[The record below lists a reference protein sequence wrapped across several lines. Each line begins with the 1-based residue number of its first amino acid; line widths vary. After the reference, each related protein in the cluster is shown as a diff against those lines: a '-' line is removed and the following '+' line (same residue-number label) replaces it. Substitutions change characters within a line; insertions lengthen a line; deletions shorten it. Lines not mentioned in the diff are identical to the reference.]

1 MTESSRLRPLE
12 DFDAGA
18 IVGLFTDIDDTLTR
32 DGKLS
37 AAVYS
42 MLERL
47 AGAGIA
53 IVPVTG
59 RSAGWAHL
67 ILHHWPV
74 DAVIAESGGIALYRD
89 AEGIPRWLWHDAPAR
104 VADDRARIE
113 ALAAEVLREVP
124 TLAPAND
131 NAFRLVDVAIDH
143 CETLAAP
150 APPADIARA
159 IARFRAA
166 GFQARAS
173 SVHINVWH
181 GTFDKAPMSLRYL
194 AEIRGEPAPASLGRW
209 VFVGDAPNDESM
221 FAAFPHSVAVAN
233 LLPLRERLDALPAFV
248 TRSSHGEGFIELAA
262 HLLAART
269 ARRC

>member
-12 DFDAGA
+12 TFDAGA
-18 IVGLFTDIDDTLTR
+18 ITGLFTDIDDTLTR
-32 DGKLS
+32 GGKLP
-37 AAVYS
+37 ATVYT

-47 AGAGIA
+47 AAAGIA

-74 DAVIAESGGIALYRD
+74 HAVVAESGGILIHRD
-89 AEGIPRWLWHDAPAR
+89 ARGRPCWLWHDTPER
-104 VADDRARIE
+104 VAADRARIE
-113 ALAAEVLREVP
+113 TLAAQVLRETP

-143 CETLAAP
+143 CETLASP

-159 IARFRAA
+159 IARFEAA
-166 GFQARAS
+166 GFRARAS

-181 GTFDKAPMSLRYL
+181 GDFDKAPMALRYL
-194 AEIRGEPAPASLGRW
+194 AEIRGETDAAAADRW
-209 VFVGDAPNDESM
+209 AFVGDAPNDESM
-221 FAAFPHSVAVAN
+221 FAAFGHSVAVAN
-233 LLPLRERLDALPAFV
+233 LLPHRDALAALPAYV
-248 TRSSHGEGFIELAA
+248 TRASHGEGFVELAA
-262 HLLAART
+262 HLLAARA
-269 ARRC
+269 ARRA